1 MRFSKAVV
9 KHRVLILIIAVVLM
23 IPSLLGMIATRVNYD
38 MLDYLP
44 EDIDT
49 VKGQNELLEDF
60 GKGAFSLIIV
70 ENMPDKDI
78 AALVEKFE
86 AVDHVETV
94 LWYSSLADVSFP
106 KEFLPDALYDEF
118 NTDNAT
124 MMAVFFDTST
134 SADIT
139 MDAIREIRSIAG
151 KQCFVSGMSAL
162 VTDLKDLCEKEEPIY
177 VGLAVLFA
185 CLAMLVL
192 LDGWLVPFVFLA
204 SIGMMI
210 LMNLGSN
217 YFFGEISYITK
228 ALSAVLQLAVTM
240 DYSIFLWHSYNEQR
254 EKYSD
259 HKDAMT
265 VAIQQTLASVVG
277 SSITTVA
284 GFVALCFMTFT
295 LGRDLGI
302 VMAKGVILGVIGC
315 VTVLPALILVF
326 DKPLQKTK
334 HRSLIPNMTR
344 FSGGI
349 TKIFPVFLIIF
360 ALLIAPA
367 LYGYNETNNEVYYD
381 MGECLPQDMEYVI
394 ANSKLSEDF
403 NIASTHMILLD
414 SNVPSKAVRSMI
426 NEMEQVDGV
435 KYVLGLESVL
445 GSRVPEE
452 IIPESIKEILE
463 SEKWELLL
471 INSEYKVASDDVNAQ
486 IDSLNTILKKYDETG
501 MLIGEAPCMK
511 DMIETTDHDF
521 QVVNAVSIIAIFI
534 IIALVGK
541 SFSLPFILISVIE
554 LAIFINLGLPH
565 YLGQSLPFI
574 APICISTIQLGAT
587 VDYAILMTTRYK
599 SERIAGNDKRY
610 SVSTALAASIP
621 SIIVSGMGLFAAT
634 FGVAVYSDI
643 DIISSMCMLMA
654 RGAVVSMLCVIFILP
669 SLLMLCDKLICA
681 TTFGMKKKGKL
692 PPKGPDT
699 PDDDTKPN
707 ERFADKIKVQV

>member
-9 KHRVLILIIAVVLM
+9 KHRVLILILAILLM
-23 IPSLLGMIATRVNYD
+23 IPSVLGMIATRVNYD

-44 EDIDT
+44 DDMDT

-70 ENMPDKDI
+70 EDMPDKDV
-78 AALVEKFE
+78 AALVKKFE
-86 AVDHVETV
+86 TVDHVETV
-94 LWYSSLADVSFP
+94 LWYSSLTDISIP
-106 KEFLPDALYDEF
+106 KEILPDALYDEF
-118 NTDNAT
+118 NTENAT
-124 MMAVFFDTST
+124 MMAVFFDSST

-177 VGLAVLFA
+177 VGIAVLLA
-185 CLAMLVL
+185 TAAMLL
-192 LDGWLVPFVFLA
+192 FLDSWLVPFVFLA

-217 YFFGEISYITK
+217 YFLGEISYITK

-254 EKYSD
+254 KSFQD
-259 HKDAMT
+259 HREAMAA
-265 VAIQQTLASVVG
+265 AIQKTLASVVG
-277 SSITTVA
+277 SSVTTVA
-284 GFVALCFMTFT
+284 GFAALCFMTFT

-334 HRSLIPNMTR
+334 HRSLIPNMTK
-344 FSGGI
+344 FAGGVA
-349 TKIFPVFLIIF
+349 KVFPVFLLIF
-360 ALLIAPA
+360 VILIAPA
-367 LYGYNETNNEVYYD
+367 LYGYNKTNNEVYYD
-381 MGECLPQDMEYVI
+381 MGECLPKDMEYVI

-403 NIASTHMILLD
+403 NIASTHMILVD
-414 SNVPSKAVRSMI
+414 ANVPSKSVRNMI
-426 NEMEQVDGV
+426 GEMEQVDGV

-452 IIPESIKEILE
+452 ILPESIREILE
-463 SEKWELLL
+463 SDKWELLL
-471 INSEYKVASDDVNAQ
+471 INSEYKVASDSVNAQ
-486 IDSLNTILKKYDETG
+486 IDSLNAILKKYDETG

-511 DMIETTDHDF
+511 DMIETTDRDF

-534 IIALVGK
+534 IIALVEK
-541 SFSLPFILISVIE
+541 SFSLPFILIAVIE

-565 YLGQSLPFI
+565 YFGQSLPFI

-599 SERIAGNDKRY
+599 SERIAGNSKKR

-621 SIIVSGMGLFAAT
+621 SIVVSGMGLFAAT
-634 FGVAVYSDI
+634 FGVAIYSDI

-654 RGAVVSMLCVIFILP
+654 RGAIVSMLCVIFILP
-669 SLLMLCDKLICA
+669 SLLMLCDTLICA
-681 TTFGMKKKGKL
+681 TTFGMKKGGKQ
-692 PPKGPDT
+692 PPSGPANPEGT
-699 PDDDTKPN
+699 TSS
-707 ERFADKIKVQV
+707 KIKVQV